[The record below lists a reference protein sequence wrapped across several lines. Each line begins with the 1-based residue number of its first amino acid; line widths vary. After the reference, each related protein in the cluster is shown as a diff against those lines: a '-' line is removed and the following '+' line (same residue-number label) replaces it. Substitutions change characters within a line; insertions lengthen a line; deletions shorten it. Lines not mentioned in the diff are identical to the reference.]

1 MKFSKQLQKIMH
13 HFGLSTTELA
23 DKILVPKA
31 TISHLISERN
41 KPSLE
46 FIMKLHT
53 TFPTLNLE
61 WLIYEKEPFL
71 VTEIHQKSIE
81 KDQIVTP
88 ILNEISEVETVNEI
102 ENEDESENQS
112 EEIEPKNI
120 NQNITENPK
129 NILSF
134 QSKEIDCIVIFYND
148 GSFKKYNP

>member
-71 VTEIHQKSIE
+71 VTEIHQKTIE
-81 KDQIVTP
+81 KNQNETDVLDE
-88 ILNEISEVETVNEI
+88 ILEIETVNEI
-102 ENEDESENQS
+102 ENENESENKK
-112 EEIEPKNI
+112 EEIEPKII

>member
-1 MKFSKQLQKIMH
+1 MKFSKQLQKIMQ

-23 DKILVPKA
+23 EKILVPKA

-71 VTEIHQKSIE
+71 ITDIYQNQTE
-81 KDQIVTP
+81 KDQTETTV
-88 ILNEISEVETVNEI
+88 LNEILEVKTMNEI
-102 ENEDESENQS
+102 EKEDQIKIESEES
-112 EEIEPKNI
+112 EPKNI
-120 NQNITENPK
+120 NQNITENQE

-134 QSKEIDCIVIFYND
+134 QSKEIDCIVIFFND

>member
-71 VTEIHQKSIE
+71 VTEIHQKTIE
-81 KDQIVTP
+81 IDQNKTDVLDE
-88 ILNEISEVETVNEI
+88 ILEIETVNEI
-102 ENEDESENQS
+102 ENKDQSENKK

>member
-1 MKFSKQLQKIMH
+1 MH

-23 DKILVPKA
+23 DRILVPKA

-81 KDQIVTP
+81 KDQNETP
-88 ILNEISEVETVNEI
+88 VLNEISDIETVNEI
-102 ENEDESENQS
+102 ENTDQIKIET

-120 NQNITENPK
+120 SQNITENQE

-148 GSFKKYNP
+148 GSFKKYNL

>member
-81 KDQIVTP
+81 KDQNEP
-88 ILNEISEVETVNEI
+88 PFLNEISEVEI
-102 ENEDESENQS
+102 ENEDQSEEVK

-134 QSKEIDCIVIFYND
+134 ESKEIDCIVIFYND

>member
-1 MKFSKQLQKIMH
+1 MKFSKQLQKIMQ

-23 DKILVPKA
+23 ERILVPKA
-31 TISHLISERN
+31 TISHLIAERN

-71 VTEIHQKSIE
+71 VTEVYPKSIV
-81 KDQIVTP
+81 KDQIEAP
-88 ILNEISEVETVNEI
+88 ILNEILEVESVNEI
-102 ENEDESENQS
+102 EKEDQIQNQTEESES
-112 EEIEPKNI
+112 KNI
-120 NQNITENPK
+120 NQNITENQE

>member
-1 MKFSKQLQKIMH
+1 MKFSKQLQKIMQ

-71 VTEIHQKSIE
+71 VSETYPKTIE
-81 KDQIVTP
+81 KNQIETP
-88 ILNEISEVETVNEI
+88 VLNEISEVETVNII
-102 ENEDESENQS
+102 ENVDQSENQT

-120 NQNITENPK
+120 SQNVTENPK

>member
-71 VTEIHQKSIE
+71 VTEIYPKSIE
-81 KDQIVTP
+81 KDQNETP
-88 ILNEISEVETVNEI
+88 VLDEILEVETVNEI
-102 ENEDESENQS
+102 ESEDQIESQP

-120 NQNITENPK
+120 SQNITENPK

-134 QSKEIDCIVIFYND
+134 QSKEIDCIVIFYDD